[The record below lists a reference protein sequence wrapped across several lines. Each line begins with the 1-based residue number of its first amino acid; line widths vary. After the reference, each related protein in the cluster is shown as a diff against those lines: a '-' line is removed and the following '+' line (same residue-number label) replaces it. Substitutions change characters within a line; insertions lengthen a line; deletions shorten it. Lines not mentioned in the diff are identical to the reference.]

1 MFSKINI
8 VSFKKVLKNIYKHFQ
23 NICLYQ
29 LTEFF
34 KLVEHF
40 KKVNF
45 CVPYDIFNFLG
56 ILYNCVN
63 IFFRMSMLHKEE
75 SLGLSYTNVFL

>member
-1 MFSKINI
+1 MTI
-8 VSFKKVLKNIYKHFQ
+8 VSFKKVLKNIYKHFH

-63 IFFRMSMLHKEE
+63 VVWMSERHQWNLP
-75 SLGLSYTNVFL
+75 SPS

>member
-1 MFSKINI
+1 MFSKMTMG
-8 VSFKKVLKNIYKHFQ
+8 SFKKDVMGSFNIYKHFH

-34 KLVEHF
+34 ILVEHF
-40 KKVNF
+40 EKVNF

-56 ILYNCVN
+56 I
-63 IFFRMSMLHKEE
+63 
-75 SLGLSYTNVFL
+75 

>member
-1 MFSKINI
+1 MFPKMTI
-8 VSFKKVLKNIYKHFQ
+8 VSVKSVLKNICKHFH

-40 KKVNF
+40 KKVIF
-45 CVPYDIFNFLG
+45 CVPYNLFNFLG

-63 IFFRMSMLHKEE
+63 IFLERIYYTKR
-75 SLGLSYTNVFL
+75 SL